1 MRKGGCGR
9 NAYLNQSLSGS
20 VPFRL
25 NQPAHRMRVR
35 YRSSPDTVAQAGTDR
50 WICWRNNTSE
60 RPRRTHKETRRR
72 QLTPRDTTQCLH
84 PSAAARRHL
93 SLEKS
98 DFAAHASTQC
108 TQSPYCPSHD
118 PLPYMVQAQSVD
130 AQRRRATVGG
140 MRGPWPRSA
149 PGTPRTLPASWRTR
163 ASPAEHTGGQ
173 RGVRWCAMEAH
184 AASAPCT
191 SHRWSAS
198 GLGSHPL
205 PHSSGASCAR
215 VA

>member
-1 MRKGGCGR
+1 M
-9 NAYLNQSLSGS
+9 ATD
-20 VPFRL
+20 
-25 NQPAHRMRVR
+25 
-35 YRSSPDTVAQAGTDR
+35 RSSPNTVAQAGTVR

-118 PLPYMVQAQSVD
+118 PLPYGTSPVSGCAATAGDCGRD
-130 AQRRRATVGG
+130 A
-140 MRGPWPRSA
+140 
-149 PGTPRTLPASWRTR
+149 RTLASIR
-163 ASPAEHTGGQ
+163 AWHASYSTSI
-173 RGVRWCAMEAH
+173 VAH
-184 AASAPCT
+184 ASVACRA
-191 SHRWSAS
+191 HRWPAWREVVRYGSARCVRALHFAS
-198 GLGSHPL
+198 MVCFWSWTSSSSSLIGRLLRARERSCKSCPVKQRKTTAKPL
-205 PHSSGASCAR
+205 YIL
-215 VA
+215 